1 MKHVSIIVPAGD
13 AILSSIVGSYKV
25 FSAVNNFLKQT
36 GQATEDYY
44 DIDLVG
50 LSNETSY
57 FGGAFNAHPNKTFN
71 EIRKTDLIIITALFG
86 DLNKELQLNAPLIP
100 WIREQRIKNNAEVAS
115 LCMGAFLLAETGLLN
130 GKSCATHWSAHD
142 RFKLMYPQIN
152 LLGEKVI
159 TDDNGIYSSGGAYS
173 FLNLL
178 LHLVEKY
185 NGREVAIWCSKMFEI
200 EFDRNNQNQFVIFN
214 GQKEHADEPIKVAQ
228 RYIEDNFSEK
238 LSVEELADK
247 VAISRRNF
255 VRRFKK
261 ATANTPLEYIQRVK
275 VEAAKKNLES
285 STKNISEVMF
295 DVGYSDTKAFRNIF
309 KKHAGLS
316 PIDYRNKY
324 NREMARVG

>member
-13 AILSSIVGSYKV
+13 AVLSSIVGTYKI
-25 FSAVNNFLKQT
+25 FSAVNSYLKRS
-36 GQATEDYY
+36 GQLQEDYY
-44 DIDLVG
+44 QIDLVG
-50 LSNETSY
+50 ITPESSY
-57 FGGAFNAHPNKTFN
+57 FGGAFNAHPNK
-71 EIRKTDLIIITALFG
+71 IIHQIKKTDLIIVTALFG
-86 DLNKELQLNAPLIP
+86 DMQKELSKNAPLIP
-100 WIREQRIKNNAEVAS
+100 WIRDQRIKNDAEVAS

-130 GKSCATHWSAHD
+130 GKSCATHWSAHHVF
-142 RFKLMYPQIN
+142 RMMYPQIN

-159 TDDNGIYSSGGAYS
+159 TEDNGIYTSGGAYS

-185 NGREVAIWCSKMFEI
+185 NGREAAIWCSKMFEI
-200 EFDRNNQNQFVIFN
+200 EFDRSDQNQFVIFN
-214 GQKEHADEPIKVAQ
+214 GQKDHTDDSIKNIQ
-228 RYIEDNFSEK
+228 SYIEDNFSEK
-238 LSVEELADK
+238 LNVEELAAK

-275 VEAAKKNLES
+275 IEAAKKNLES

-316 PIDYRNKY
+316 PIEYRNKY
-324 NREMARVG
+324 NREMARV